1 MWSPSASSGAWAN
14 LMTNTLCERLDSRL
28 SWVLAILLFFC
39 PRKNESEILSIWYSD
54 KNKSLKNHHWTKSH
68 LSVTKKDQNQ
78 RMNERK
84 KERKKTKTDQRET
97 IFNSPFQKTSKASSV
112 DFTSTSVQPATYMLW
127 FWSSRRILDWGGLEK
142 KNEFKNYV
150 HTPTLKCNVKLQRQ
164 LLVVSVD

>member
-39 PRKNESEILSIWYSD
+39 PRKIESEILSIWYSD
-54 KNKSLKNHHWTKSH
+54 KKKSLKNHHWTKSH

-84 KERKKTKTDQRET
+84 KERKKTDRSER
-97 IFNSPFQKTSKASSV
+97 NHFQLTFPKDFKSLFCGLHLHFGAASHIHV
-112 DFTSTSVQPATYMLW
+112 VVLILAENFGLR
-127 FWSSRRILDWGGLEK
+127 WSGK
-142 KNEFKNYV
+142 KEWI
-150 HTPTLKCNVKLQRQ
+150 
-164 LLVVSVD
+164 